1 MPEKNKKFFSSVY
14 ATVQLLGVEPL
25 KVKRTQD
32 LFQQQAGR
40 YGMGRLPGKEEV
52 NRMARLQ
59 ELSGQYREA
68 AARLG
73 VGLEAAKQRLESQE
87 GTERQVTNREI
98 LMLRQMLREMREL
111 RQLAEE
117 YYTRPRSGKYTTA
130 DLTAPRINEEK
141 R

>member
-1 MPEKNKKFFSSVY
+1 
-14 ATVQLLGVEPL
+14 
-25 KVKRTQD
+25 
-32 LFQQQAGR
+32 
-40 YGMGRLPGKEEV
+40 
-52 NRMARLQ
+52 MARLQ

-68 AARLG
+68 AARLRL
-73 VGLEAAKQRLESQE
+73 GLEAAKQRLESQE

-141 R
+141 RCT

>member
-1 MPEKNKKFFSSVY
+1 KQP
-14 ATVQLLGVEPL
+14 
-25 KVKRTQD
+25 
-32 LFQQQAGR
+32 AGR
-40 YGMGRLPGKEEV
+40 IPGWGSRPGKEEV

-59 ELSGQYREA
+59 ELSGQHREA
-68 AARLG
+68 TARLRL
-73 VGLEAAKQRLESQE
+73 GLDAAKHRLERQE
-87 GTERQVTNREI
+87 RTERQVTRPQI

-117 YYTRPRSGKYTTA
+117 YRTRPRNGKYTTA

>member
-1 MPEKNKKFFSSVY
+1 MY

-68 AARLG
+68 AARLRL
-73 VGLEAAKQRLESQE
+73 GLEAAKQRLESQE

-98 LMLRQMLREMREL
+98 LMLRQMLR
-111 RQLAEE
+111 
-117 YYTRPRSGKYTTA
+117 
-130 DLTAPRINEEK
+130 
-141 R
+141 

>member
-1 MPEKNKKFFSSVY
+1 
-14 ATVQLLGVEPL
+14 
-25 KVKRTQD
+25 
-32 LFQQQAGR
+32 
-40 YGMGRLPGKEEV
+40 
-52 NRMARLQ
+52 MARLQ

-68 AARLG
+68 AARLRL
-73 VGLEAAKQRLESQE
+73 GLEAAKQRLESQE

-98 LMLRQMLREMREL
+98 LMLREMREL

-117 YYTRPRSGKYTTA
+117 YYTRPRNGKYTTA

>member
-1 MPEKNKKFFSSVY
+1 
-14 ATVQLLGVEPL
+14 
-25 KVKRTQD
+25 
-32 LFQQQAGR
+32 
-40 YGMGRLPGKEEV
+40 
-52 NRMARLQ
+52 MARLQ

-68 AARLG
+68 AVRLRL
-73 VGLEAAKQRLESQE
+73 GLEAAKQRLESQE

-111 RQLAEE
+111 WQLAEE